1 MRAVMTSAE
10 SDSDAGSTTTLIQR
24 RIYGRRQSHRIRPAR
39 KRLLEERLPELQIH
53 IPDDGSPIDLGEV
66 QSQACQRCWLE
77 IGFGGGEH
85 LAAQAGDNPAVT
97 LIGCEPYV
105 NGVARLLSLI
115 DDVDNVRVVIDDA
128 RLLLKALPA
137 ASFEKIFVLFPDPW
151 PKARHQK
158 RRIVNP
164 ETLSDMARILK
175 PGGELRLATD
185 IMNYARPMLFS
196 TLADGRFDWQAERP
210 QDWRDRPADWPATRY
225 EEKARKSGRAPVFL
239 RFRKKSCPSNSMKA
253 ADRRNLLNCE

>member
-1 MRAVMTSAE
+1 MRALMTTVGL
-10 SDSDAGSTTTLIQR
+10 DSDAETMTTLVRR

-53 IPDDGSPIDLGEV
+53 IPDDGSTIDLGEV

-85 LAAQAGDNPAVT
+85 LAAQAAANADAL

-115 DDVDNVRVVIDDA
+115 ENLDNVRVVIDDA
-128 RLLLKALPA
+128 RLLLKALPS
-137 ASFEKIFVLFPDPW
+137 ASLEKIFVLFPDPW
-151 PKARHQK
+151 PKARHRK

-164 ETLSDMARILK
+164 ETLADMARVLR

-185 IMNYARPMLFS
+185 IMSYARSMLFS
-196 TLADGRFDWQAERP
+196 TLSDGRFRWLAE
-210 QDWRDRPADWPATRY
+210 RPADWRERTDDWPGTRY
-225 EEKARKSGRAPVFL
+225 EEKARKAGRLPVFL
-239 RFRKKSCPSNSMKA
+239 TFR
-253 ADRRNLLNCE
+253 RL

>member
-1 MRAVMTSAE
+1 MTAFV
-10 SDSDAGSTTTLIQR
+10 SDSDCETTTSLVQR

-39 KRLLEERLPELQIH
+39 KRLLEERLPEIQIR
-53 IPDDGSPIDLGEV
+53 IPEDGTPLELGEV
-66 QSQACQRCWLE
+66 QSPTCSQHSQHWLE

-85 LAAQAGDNPAVT
+85 LAAQALANPDAL

-115 DDVDNVRVVIDDA
+115 EDADNVRVVIDDA

-137 ASFEKIFVLFPDPW
+137 ASIDRIFVLFPDPW
-151 PKARHQK
+151 PKTRHHK

-164 ETLSDMARILK
+164 ETLSDMARLLK

-185 IMNYARPMLFS
+185 IMSYARPMLFS
-196 TLADGRFDWQAERP
+196 TLADGRFDWLAERP
-210 QDWRDRPADWPATRY
+210 ADWRDRPDDWPATRY
-225 EEKARKSGRAPVFL
+225 EEKARKAGRKPVFL
-239 RFRKKSCPSNSMKA
+239 RFR
-253 ADRRNLLNCE
+253 RN

>member
-1 MRAVMTSAE
+1 MTAVIE
-10 SDSDAGSTTTLIQR
+10 RR

-39 KRLLEERLPELQIH
+39 RRLLEDRLPELQVTV
-53 IPDDGSPIDLGEV
+53 PSDGATIDLSEV
-66 QSQACQRCWLE
+66 FSPACQRCWLE

-85 LAAQAGDNPAVT
+85 LAAQAAACPEVG

-115 DDVDNVRVVIDDA
+115 GDADNVRVVIDDA

-137 ASFEKIFVLFPDPW
+137 ASFERIFVLFPDPW
-151 PKARHQK
+151 PKARHHK

-164 ETLSDMARILK
+164 ETLADMARLLQ

-185 IMNYARPMLFS
+185 IMSYARPMLAGA
-196 TLADGRFDWQAERP
+196 LANGRFDWLADRP
-210 QDWRDRPADWPATRY
+210 ADWRLRPADWPATRY
-225 EEKARKSGRAPVFL
+225 EEKARKAGRTPVFF
-239 RFRKKSCPSNSMKA
+239 RFR
-253 ADRRNLLNCE
+253 RR

>member
-1 MRAVMTSAE
+1 MSGLELDGDVGVKETVVR
-10 SDSDAGSTTTLIQR
+10 R

-39 KRLLEERLPELQIH
+39 KQLLEERLPELHVH
-53 IPDDGSPIDLGEV
+53 IPEDGSSIKLEHLFGP
-66 QSQACQRCWLE
+66 ACQRRWLE

-85 LAAQAGDNPAVT
+85 LAEQAAAFPDVG

-115 DDVDNVRVVIDDA
+115 EDIDNVRVVIDDA

-137 ASFEKIFVLFPDPW
+137 VSLDRIFVLFPDPW
-151 PKARHQK
+151 PKVRHQK

-164 ETLSDMARILK
+164 ETVADMARLLK

-185 IMNYARPMLFS
+185 IMSYARPMLFS
-196 TLADGRFDWQAERP
+196 TLAEGHFEWLAE
-210 QDWRDRPADWPATRY
+210 RPADWGERPDDWPGTRY
-225 EEKARKSGRAPVFL
+225 EEKARKAGRNPVFL
-239 RFRKKSCPSNSMKA
+239 KFRKKCAKA
-253 ADRRNLLNCE
+253 DD

>member
-1 MRAVMTSAE
+1 MT
-10 SDSDAGSTTTLIQR
+10 TIIQQR

-39 KRLLEERLPELQIH
+39 KRLLEERLPELQLDV
-53 IPDDGSPIDLGEV
+53 PADGSTIKLDALFSSA
-66 QSQACQRCWLE
+66 SQRRWLE

-85 LAAQAGDNPAVT
+85 LAQQAAACPDVG

-115 DDVDNVRVVIDDA
+115 GDADNVRVVIDDA

-137 ASFEKIFVLFPDPW
+137 ASLEKIFVLFPDPW

-164 ETLSDMARILK
+164 ETVSDMARLLRS
-175 PGGELRLATD
+175 GGELRLASD
-185 IMNYARPMLFS
+185 IMSYARAMLFS
-196 TLADGRFDWQAERP
+196 TLTDGHFDWLVERP
-210 QDWRDRPADWPATRY
+210 ANWRERPEDWPGTRY
-225 EEKARKSGRAPVFL
+225 EEKAIRERRRPVYF
-239 RFRKKSCPSNSMKA
+239 RFR
-253 ADRRNLLNCE
+253 RR

>member
-1 MRAVMTSAE
+1 MTAFV
-10 SDSDAGSTTTLIQR
+10 SDSDCETTTSLVQR

-39 KRLLEERLPELQIH
+39 KRLLEERLPEIQIR
-53 IPDDGSPIDLGEV
+53 IPDDGSPIQLGEV
-66 QSQACQRCWLE
+66 QAPTCSQHWLE

-85 LAAQAGDNPAVT
+85 LAAQALANPDAL

-115 DDVDNVRVVIDDA
+115 EDADNVRVVIDDA

-137 ASFEKIFVLFPDPW
+137 ASIDRIFVLFPDPW
-151 PKARHQK
+151 PKTRHHK

-164 ETLSDMARILK
+164 ETLSDMARLLK

-185 IMNYARPMLFS
+185 IMSYARPMLFS
-196 TLADGRFDWQAERP
+196 TLADGRFIWQAERP
-210 QDWRDRPADWPATRY
+210 ADWRERPADWPATRY
-225 EEKARKSGRAPVFL
+225 EEKARKAGRKPVFL
-239 RFRKKSCPSNSMKA
+239 RFLRT
-253 ADRRNLLNCE
+253 

>member
-1 MRAVMTSAE
+1 MPAVITVLE
-10 SDSDAGSTTTLIQR
+10 TDGDVVTGERLGR

-39 KRLLEERLPELQIH
+39 KRLLEERLPELQLH
-53 IPDDGSPIDLGEV
+53 VPEDGSPLQLGEV
-66 QSQACQRCWLE
+66 QSTLRPRRWLE

-85 LAAQAGDNPAVT
+85 LAEQAAANPDVL

-115 DDVDNVRVVIDDA
+115 ENADNVRVVIDDA
-128 RLLLKALPA
+128 RLLLKALPDR
-137 ASFEKIFVLFPDPW
+137 SFEKIFVLFPDPW

-164 ETLSDMARILK
+164 ETLADMARLLK

-185 IMNYARPMLFS
+185 IMSYARPMLFS
-196 TLADGRFDWQAERP
+196 TLADGRFDWLAE
-210 QDWRDRPADWPATRY
+210 RPADWRERAADWPETRY
-225 EEKARKSGRAPVFL
+225 EEKARKAGRAPVFF
-239 RFRKKSCPSNSMKA
+239 RFRKQCPGADA
-253 ADRRNLLNCE
+253 AR